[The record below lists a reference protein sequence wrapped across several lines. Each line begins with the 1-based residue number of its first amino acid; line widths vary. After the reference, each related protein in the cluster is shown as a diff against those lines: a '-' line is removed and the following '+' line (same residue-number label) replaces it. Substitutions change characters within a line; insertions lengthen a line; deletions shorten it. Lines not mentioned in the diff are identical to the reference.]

1 MNDEAI
7 QKIISYANEYLFEPR
22 SNWSKQA
29 IMERSYERWAVD
41 EILLT
46 IMDHPLTEAD
56 FVIEGFILK
65 MEFFLHMS
73 GNQAN
78 NLIFQVA
85 ENTAEAL
92 LGLILITTNFIFSK
106 GETS

>member
-65 MEFFLHMS
+65 MEFFFIASCESLNWTSHVHQPV
-73 GNQAN
+73 GAGHRAN
-78 NLIFQVA
+78 IPGFLKN
-85 ENTAEAL
+85 
-92 LGLILITTNFIFSK
+92 
-106 GETS
+106 

>member
-22 SNWSKQA
+22 SNWSK
-29 IMERSYERWAVD
+29 
-41 EILLT
+41 LT

-92 LGLILITTNFIFSK
+92 LGLIL
-106 GETS
+106 

>member
-56 FVIEGFILK
+56 FGIYFKNG
-65 MEFFLHMS
+65 
-73 GNQAN
+73 
-78 NLIFQVA
+78 
-85 ENTAEAL
+85 
-92 LGLILITTNFIFSK
+92 IFSSYVGK
-106 GETS
+106 SGK

>member
-1 MNDEAI
+1 
-7 QKIISYANEYLFEPR
+7 
-22 SNWSKQA
+22 
-29 IMERSYERWAVD
+29 
-41 EILLT
+41 
-46 IMDHPLTEAD
+46 MDHPLTEAD

-92 LGLILITTNFIFSK
+92 LGLIL
-106 GETS
+106 